1 MKEKVLIAGDVA
13 GVVYRIPSGQ
23 RRVVLM
29 PIKAKYVGSF
39 QFTPF
44 FFNGT
49 YDTGTFFSASS
60 GFDILVDNN
69 YKQLTD
75 VDSMVN
81 VKAR

>member
-44 FFNGT
+44 FLMGRMT
-49 YDTGTFFSASS
+49 RGPFFLLQAASIS
-60 GFDILVDNN
+60 W
-69 YKQLTD
+69 
-75 VDSMVN
+75 
-81 VKAR
+81 